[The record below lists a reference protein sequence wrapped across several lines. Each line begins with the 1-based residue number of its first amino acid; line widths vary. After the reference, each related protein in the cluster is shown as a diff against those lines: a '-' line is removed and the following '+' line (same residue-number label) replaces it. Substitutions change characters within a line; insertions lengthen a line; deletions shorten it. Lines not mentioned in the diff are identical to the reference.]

1 MHQNPLV
8 SGASGFEYVFA
19 HIFDYLIVH
28 DYDDRR
34 VTGHS
39 GCHMR
44 MSTIALARSRAAVN
58 DKCYLR
64 VGHNDHVVLN
74 RLIAESGLQADGL
87 VLDARRHERHKI
99 PRRYAH
105 TRVRDR
111 PGASNAGAPHRVITQ
126 VIPLTAREPR
136 GR

>member
-1 MHQNPLV
+1 VAP
-8 SGASGFEYVFA
+8 AGFEYVFD

-34 VTGHS
+34 VTGFS

-58 DKCYLR
+58 DKFYFR

-74 RLIAESGLQADGL
+74 RLIAERRLQADGL

-99 PRRYAH
+99 LRSYAY

-111 PGASNAGAPHRVITQ
+111 PSASSAGASHRIIAQ